1 MRMVTDNRLAR
12 DLDHI
17 LEHTRP
23 LWDELRAQR
32 LFITG
37 GTGFFGC
44 WLLESLAWANDRL
57 GLHLQA
63 WVLTRHPD
71 AFRRRAPH
79 LAGHA
84 AIQLYTGDV
93 RSFEFPAGSFSH
105 VIHAAT
111 ESSARLNAEEPLLM
125 LDTIVAGTR
134 RTLDFAVCCSAQRLL
149 LTSSGAVY
157 GRQPPELSHIPEDYA
172 GGPDPLDPASAYAEG
187 KRLAE
192 LLCAAYAR
200 QHGLQVKVAR
210 GFAFVGPYLPLD
222 RHFAIGNFIA
232 DGLHG
237 GPIRVLGD
245 GTPYRSYL
253 YAADLV
259 IWLWTILL
267 RGQAGRAY
275 NVGSEEA
282 ISIGQLASQVAAA
295 FQPACQVHIQQP
307 AVPGRPAERY
317 VPCTQRARHELGLQ
331 ATIALPEA
339 IRRTVEWHL

>member
-1 MRMVTDNRLAR
+1 MLGDNRLAG

-23 LWDELRAQR
+23 LWDELRGER

-57 GLHLQA
+57 RLRLQA

-71 AFRRRAPH
+71 AFRRKAPH

-84 AIQLYTGDV
+84 AIHLHPGDV
-93 RSFEFPAGSFSH
+93 RSFEFPTGHFSH

-111 ESSARLNAEEPLLM
+111 ESSARLNAEQPLLM

-134 RTLDFAVCCSAQRLL
+134 RTLDFATHCSAQRLL

-172 GGPDPLDPASAYAEG
+172 GSPDPLDAASAYAEG

-192 LLCAAYAR
+192 LLCALYAR
-200 QHGLQVKVAR
+200 QSGLQVKIGR

-222 RHFAIGNFIA
+222 RHFAVGNFIA
-232 DGLHG
+232 DGLRG

-245 GTPYRSYL
+245 GTPYRSYM

-275 NVGSEEA
+275 NVGSEDA
-282 ISIGQLASQVAAA
+282 VSIAELAALVAAA
-295 FQPACQVHIQQP
+295 FQPAPPVNIQQP
-307 AVPGRPAERY
+307 TVPGRPAERY
-317 VPCTQRARHELGLQ
+317 VPCTRRARDELGLQ
-331 ATIALPEA
+331 TTIALPEA
-339 IRRTVEWHL
+339 IRRTVGWYL